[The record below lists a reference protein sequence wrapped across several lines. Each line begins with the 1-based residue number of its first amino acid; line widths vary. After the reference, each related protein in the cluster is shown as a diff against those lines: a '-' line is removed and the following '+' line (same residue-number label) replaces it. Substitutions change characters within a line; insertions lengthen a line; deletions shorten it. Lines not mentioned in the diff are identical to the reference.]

1 MVNNLSHRM
10 TNKLEADF
18 RAVARQLYDMQIAY
32 IFKVPE
38 EMKQTPCDFFG
49 HTVNGMAILIE
60 CKQVNRTSLSVGQ
73 PPGIAPHQWVALR
86 QAHRCGAHAF
96 LIWRRGEET
105 AVLPFSV
112 CLELTEDRK
121 SIAWSDAKRYVCNSL
136 QTALIEQLS

>member
-1 MVNNLSHRM
+1 MANNLAHCM

-18 RAVARQLYDMQIAY
+18 RAVARQLYDLQVAY

-38 EMKQTPCDFFG
+38 EMQQTPCDFFG
-49 HTVNGMAILIE
+49 FTTNGIAILIE
-60 CKQVNRTSLSVGQ
+60 CKQVNRNALPIGVSNGL
-73 PPGIAPHQWVALR
+73 APHQWIHLR
-86 QAHRCGAHAF
+86 QAHRCGTHAF
-96 LIWRRGEET
+96 LIWRRAEET

-112 CLELTEDRK
+112 CLELTEGRK

>member
-1 MVNNLSHRM
+1 M

-38 EMKQTPCDFFG
+38 EMQQTPCDFFG
-49 HTVNGMAILIE
+49 FTTNGIAILIE
-60 CKQVNRTSLSVGQ
+60 CKQVNRNALPIGVSNGL
-73 PPGIAPHQWVALR
+73 APHQWIHLR
-86 QAHRCGAHAF
+86 QAHRCGTHAF